1 MIDSNSRMRPRGR
14 ARHGFAAFCL
24 VALLA
29 TSSTPARADD
39 PPAKA
44 DAAAAPARAGAPAK
58 KVLRLEE
65 FTVEGR
71 LQKPQAFFILPR
83 NNQTFDDGDKKE
95 SFLPKIVKT
104 CDKDPF

>member
-1 MIDSNSRMRPRGR
+1 MIDSNSRTSSRGR
-14 ARHGFAAFCL
+14 AQPVFTAFAL
-24 VALLA
+24 VALLSLGSA
-29 TSSTPARADD
+29 PVRADD

-44 DAAAAPARAGAPAK
+44 DSAAAPARAGAPAK